1 MKLFNRREI
10 VFEARDKAGWEAA
23 RAALRAAGV
32 EILEAN
38 SFETEQP
45 ICGCGPRLDS
55 RDFGPAG
62 RIDRLTYYVAVRP
75 EDAQRAR
82 ELLAAAH

>member
-32 EILEAN
+32 EILEPTPLRR
-38 SFETEQP
+38 SSP
-45 ICGCGPRLDS
+45 S
-55 RDFGPAG
+55 
-62 RIDRLTYYVAVRP
+62 
-75 EDAQRAR
+75 
-82 ELLAAAH
+82 AAAAPAWTPGISAPPGASTG